1 MKVRFRS
8 LLSLPLAL
16 ALLLPPQLS
25 AEMRKWTNKAGASIE
40 AEMTAVDVTART
52 ITLTRA
58 DGKTF
63 TFPID
68 SLSEAD
74 RAYAGEQWKKMQ
86 SNPAT
91 APKPATAGAPAAAA
105 PGTPPPPRPA
115 LTVTP
120 AAKFKIP
127 NAAEYVRTVSKT
139 RPRLLLNA
147 AGWAQLKAQAASD
160 PVLGKM
166 LANLKSAGDK
176 LAETPELTRIFGEQ
190 GNSATPGSKAIYRMA
205 LLSTLHQ
212 VDGSPA
218 WADKAVKELVAI
230 TDKATFQNWYAD
242 KEPHVTADFL
252 IAACIGY
259 DQFKGNLS
267 AKQVQ
272 ESRTYIIQK
281 GVEGL
286 AAHLNE
292 EPIPVTAIGKAAGIE
307 DEPTQK
313 TNTNTPPKKND
324 DAPPTAEEMA
334 CASALIISA
343 ICLVDED
350 ASAARKA
357 LDAAAK
363 VFGKGMLQFAPA
375 GIWPEGMQ
383 AGEHVLDYAIMVMQ
397 TLRANAG
404 SDLGFSSLEG
414 LPQAGLA
421 RLHLVGST
429 GSVFNYGDNV
439 GEKLSREWVSTW
451 LAGAHGNLG
460 QKALTAG
467 TPPGPDTAYLGLT
480 GHFIYYN
487 AQAAGTATP
496 DTLDYGTPGGQVA
509 ALRSSWDR
517 GAMFVAVK
525 GGDNRILTTQLD
537 QGTFVL
543 DADGVRWAVDLGPES
558 DKVGDFKPKVADRTK
573 RYALYLEGTVGQ
585 NTLLIGGNQE
595 LDARSAITV
604 THSTPAA
611 GLAIVDLGKA
621 YSKVTK
627 DALRGVMVV
636 RGAKPYVVLQDE
648 LAIKNTTAVTWS
660 MHTKATVT
668 TEGSKA
674 TLTSGGK
681 TLHAVLLSPAG
692 AVFSTEDP
700 PEPSNAQM
708 RKLTDVHVLKVKLA
722 DVKGAQTI
730 AIAFSTGEPPPEHKV
745 KPLAEW
751 VPKR

>member
-25 AEMRKWTNKAGASIE
+25 AEMRKWTNKTGASID
-40 AEMTAVDVTART
+40 AEMTAVDVAART

-68 SLSEAD
+68 SLSDAD

-86 SNPAT
+86 SNPGA
-91 APKPATAGAPAAAA
+91 APKPAATAAAA
-105 PGTPPPPRPA
+105 PAGAPPPPRPA

-166 LANLKSAGDK
+166 LANLKSAGEK
-176 LAETPELTRIFGEQ
+176 LAETPELARIFGEQ
-190 GNSATPGSKAIYRMA
+190 GNGPTPGSKAIYRMA
-205 LLSTLHQ
+205 LLSALHQ

-230 TDKATFQNWYAD
+230 TDKTTFQNWYVD

-267 AKQVQ
+267 AKQV
-272 ESRTYIIQK
+272 EETRTYIIQK

-286 AAHLNE
+286 AAVLNHE
-292 EPIPVTAIGKAAGIE
+292 AIPVTAIGKAAGIE
-307 DEPTQK
+307 DTPTQK
-313 TNTNTPPKKND
+313 TTTTAPPKKAD
-324 DAPPTAEEMA
+324 DVPPNAEEMG

-363 VFGKGMLQFAPA
+363 VFGKGMLEFAPA

-383 AGEHVLDYAIMVMQ
+383 KGEYVLDYAIMVMQ

-404 SDLGFSSLEG
+404 TDFGFSTLEG

-429 GSVFNYGDNV
+429 GSVFNYGDNS

-451 LAGAHGNLG
+451 LAGAHGNQG

-480 GHFIYYN
+480 GHFMYYN
-487 AQAAGTATP
+487 TQAAGTATP
-496 DTLDYGTPGGQVA
+496 DTLDYGSPGGQVA
-509 ALRSSWDR
+509 ALRSGWDR
-517 GAMFVAVK
+517 NAMFVAVK
-525 GGDNRILTTQLD
+525 GGDNRIPSAQLD

-558 DKVGDFKPKVADRTK
+558 DRIRDFNPKAAVRTK
-573 RYALYLEGTVGQ
+573 RYELYLQGTVGQ
-585 NTLLIGGNQE
+585 NTLFIGGNQE
-595 LDARSAITV
+595 LDARSTISKVFSSPT
-604 THSTPAA
+604 A

-621 YSKVTK
+621 YSKAVK

-636 RGAKPYVVLQDE
+636 RGAKPYVVIQDE
-648 LAIKNTTAVTWS
+648 LAVKNTTAVTWN
-660 MHTKATVT
+660 MHTRATVAVD
-668 TEGSKA
+668 GAKA
-674 TLTSGGK
+674 TLTADGK

-692 AVFSTEDP
+692 AVFTTEDP
-700 PEPSNAQM
+700 PEPTNPQM
-708 RKLTDVHVLKVKLA
+708 RKLTGFHILKVKLVDA
-722 DVKGAQTI
+722 KGPQTI
-730 AIAFSTGEPPPEHKV
+730 AISFSTGEPPPEHKV